1 MAEGK
6 RLTWFVLVR
15 VVVVSLFLLSIII
28 LNIKEPGTLDEKS
41 VSHLIKLIIA
51 TYCFSILS
59 LFFIKLKEGGSRTL
73 TYLQIVWDLSFVTFL
88 ILITG
93 GINSPYSF
101 LYFLSILNASFL
113 LARREAIYTASLCSI
128 LYGAILDLQ
137 YYGKL
142 TVFGMDQ
149 FPAEQH
155 GAGYVFYTIFVN
167 ILAYYLTALLS
178 GYLAERAIRSE
189 SALKKKVIDYEELEQ
204 LSSAIVA
211 NLDSGLL
218 TINNAGRVRV
228 FNPYA
233 EGVTGI
239 SQEEAY
245 DRPLAEIIPGFE
257 QGISTLRRGET
268 GYETA
273 SGEKMTL
280 GFKSVPFTGKDG
292 AIVGKILDFQDL
304 TQFKQL
310 QAELKKADR
319 LAAIGELSARIAHE
333 IRNPLAAISGSV
345 QLIVQG
351 GSVDEKDRQL
361 LDIVLR
367 ETDRLNE
374 LIRDFLLYARPAT
387 PVRMP
392 LSLKRFIDDLASLF
406 KMDPRFEKVRIV
418 NDCSGHLSI
427 AVDRDQFQQVFWN
440 ILVNAADAMADGGIV
455 TIDAKHQGV
464 NAQAPGDGEVVKI
477 TVRDNGKGMHEDDM
491 RRVFEPFFTTKAGG
505 TGLGLATVYRIIESH
520 GGSIRVN
527 SALGKGTCFTISVPA
542 GEVSGL

>member
-6 RLTWFVLVR
+6 RLTWFVLIR

-28 LNIKEPGTLDEKS
+28 LNIKEPGTLDERS
-41 VSHLIKLIIA
+41 VAHLITLIIA

-59 LFFIKLKEGGSRTL
+59 LLFIKLKEGGSRTL
-73 TYLQIVWDLSFVTFL
+73 TYLQILWDLAFVTFL

-142 TVFGMDQ
+142 TVFGLGQ
-149 FPAEQH
+149 PSAEQH
-155 GAGYVFYTIFVN
+155 GASYVFYTIFVN

-189 SALKKKVIDYEELEQ
+189 SALQKKVIDYEELEQ
-204 LSSAIVA
+204 LNSAIVA
-211 NLDSGLL
+211 NLNSGLL
-218 TINNAGRVRV
+218 TINNAGRIRV

-233 EGVTGI
+233 EGLTGI

-245 DRPLAEIIPGFE
+245 DRPLAEVIPGFK
-257 QGISTLRRGET
+257 QGISAHHGGET
-268 GYETA
+268 GYESA
-273 SGEKMTL
+273 SGEKITL
-280 GFKSVPFTGKDG
+280 GFKSVPFTDREGNTIG
-292 AIVGKILDFQDL
+292 EIIDFQDL

-310 QAELKKADR
+310 QVELKKADR
-319 LAAIGELSARIAHE
+319 LAAIGELSAKIAHE

-345 QLIVQG
+345 QLMAQRDGI
-351 GSVDEKDRQL
+351 DAKDRQL

-367 ETDRLNE
+367 ESNRLNE
-374 LIRDFLLYARPAT
+374 LIGGFLLYARPAT
-387 PVRMP
+387 PVRFP
-392 LSLKRFIDDLASLF
+392 LCLKRFIDDLASLF
-406 KMDPRFEKVRIV
+406 KMDPRFEQVQIV
-418 NDCSGHLSI
+418 NDCPDNLSI

-440 ILVNAADAMADGGIV
+440 LLVNAVEAMTGGGIV
-455 TIDAKHQGV
+455 TIDAEYQGV
-464 NAQAPGDGEVVKI
+464 NAQAPRDGEVVRI

-520 GGSIRVN
+520 GGAIRVN
-527 SALGKGTCFTISVPA
+527 SVLGKGTCFTISVPA